1 MTNEIPTRNVQ
12 GSVAGSVL
20 NSEECW
26 KAVSARDRSKDG
38 TFFFAVST
46 TGVYCRP
53 SCPARRPR
61 RENVQFFAKPEQAEV
76 AGYRACLRCRP
87 RSAGDHSST
96 QIRRICRYL
105 EQHLDE
111 PLTLAR
117 LGDEFELSPFHLQ
130 RIFKQALGLSPKEYA
145 DSCRMRLL
153 KQRLQAGHNVT
164 RALYDVGYGSSSR
177 LYERTSSHLGMT
189 PDRYRRGAVATQ
201 IRYACA
207 SSPLGRMLVAATEKG
222 ICSIQF
228 AATDDELVEGMKRE
242 FPFAI
247 RKHDPKAMRAWI
259 KSLRA
264 QIEGHSVNE
273 KLPLD
278 IQATAFQRRV
288 WSYLQSLPA
297 GVTKSYG
304 DVARAIGESTASR
317 AVARACATNPV
328 ALAIPCHR
336 VIRENGDLGGYRWGI
351 ERKRALLE
359 SERKQAQP

>member
-1 MTNEIPTRNVQ
+1 
-12 GSVAGSVL
+12 
-20 NSEECW
+20 
-26 KAVSARDRSKDG
+26 
-38 TFFFAVST
+38 
-46 TGVYCRP
+46 
-53 SCPARRPR
+53 
-61 RENVQFFAKPEQAEV
+61 
-76 AGYRACLRCRP
+76 
-87 RSAGDHSST
+87 
-96 QIRRICRYL
+96 
-105 EQHLDE
+105 
-111 PLTLAR
+111 
-117 LGDEFELSPFHLQ
+117 
-130 RIFKQALGLSPKEYA
+130 
-145 DSCRMRLL
+145 
-153 KQRLQAGHNVT
+153 
-164 RALYDVGYGSSSR
+164 
-177 LYERTSSHLGMT
+177 
-189 PDRYRRGAVATQ
+189 
-201 IRYACA
+201 
-207 SSPLGRMLVAATEKG
+207 MLVAATEKG